1 MRSIR
6 TASAAVAARFE
17 SLPTLIRRHSAV
29 TRTSVVALALAVVLG
44 LSQQAVSQAS
54 RPTPEVAAA
63 SLLPANIGM
72 AIPSTDAIRIDFNTP
87 MNPASV
93 DAAMRVLPETPF
105 VTTWSADGRSVEVT
119 PSRRW
124 STDERYVVLVPGVTT
139 TASGL
144 PLGKTARYSFTT
156 QTAPIVADFQ
166 VRVDDPAADTVAKQP
181 KALLESGSRADE
193 AAVALAP
200 PPNTKAGVS
209 RRTSVTL
216 GFSVPMDQADVES
229 HFAITPSVDG
239 SFSWNGNQVTFTPTT
254 AFEANARYSVSV
266 AEARDAL
273 GNRIGG
279 DPVFSFTTRV
289 GAQVVRSAP
298 TPNQADVSGNVLQLW
313 FSAPMNTDSVDRAF
327 ALWDRSAGG
336 LVGGNLSWNDEGTQL
351 TFIGDA
357 DFPPG
362 RQFELELGRGAL
374 DTDGNRVETSYEF
387 TSVDAAPLDIAVT
400 QRAAPQA
407 PPAPRPVVPVAAPS
421 GDAVQYALNQV
432 NAARAA
438 YGFGALSLDGAVSA
452 VAQAHAAD
460 QAANGYFSHTSL
472 DGRTREQRLAAGGVS
487 FGASGENQCYYSG
500 MSVID
505 TLNWCHA
512 QFMAEPYPGQW
523 NHIGNILSPTYSR
536 MGVGIAQAGATVIIT
551 WDFVG

>member
-6 TASAAVAARFE
+6 NASAAFAARFE

-29 TRTSVVALALAVVLG
+29 TRISVVALALAVVLG

-54 RPTPEVAAA
+54 RPTPEVAAV
-63 SLLPANIGM
+63 SLLPANVGM
-72 AIPSTDAIRIDFNTP
+72 AIPSNDAIRIDFNTP

-93 DAAMRVLPETPF
+93 DAGLRLLPETPF
-105 VTTWSADGRSVEVT
+105 ATTWSADGRSVELT

-124 STDERYVVLVPGVTT
+124 STDERYLVLVPGAAT

-144 PLGKTARYSFTT
+144 PLGKTTRYSFTT

-166 VRVDDPAADTVAKQP
+166 VRVDDPAASAVAKQP

-193 AAVALAP
+193 AAAALPP

-209 RRTSVTL
+209 RHTSVTL

-239 SFSWNGNQVTFTPTT
+239 SFAWNGNQVTFTPET
-254 AFEANARYSVSV
+254 AFEADARYSVSV

-289 GAQVVRSAP
+289 GAQVVRSVP
-298 TPNQADVSGNVLQLW
+298 TPDQADVSGNVLQLW
-313 FSAPMNTDSVDRAF
+313 FSAPMNTESADAAF

-357 DFPPG
+357 DFAPG
-362 RQFELELGRGAL
+362 RQFELELGKGAL
-374 DTDGNRVETSYEF
+374 DTDGNPVETSYEF
-387 TSVDAAPLDIAVT
+387 TSVASAPVDVAVT
-400 QRAAPQA
+400 QRSAPVA
-407 PPAPRPVVPVAAPS
+407 PAAPRPAVPVAAPS

-432 NAARAA
+432 NSARAA
-438 YGFGALSLDGAVSA
+438 YGFGPLALDGAVSA

-487 FGASGENQCYYSG
+487 FGASGENQCYYNG
-500 MSVID
+500 MSVVD

-523 NHIGNILSPTYSR
+523 NHIGNILSPSFSR

>member
-6 TASAAVAARFE
+6 SASAAFAARFE
-17 SLPTLIRRHSAV
+17 SLPALIRRHRAV
-29 TRTSVVALALAVVLG
+29 TRVSVVALSLAVVLG

-54 RPTPEVAAA
+54 RPTPEVAAV

-72 AIPSTDAIRIDFNTP
+72 AIPTNDAIRIDFNTP

-93 DAAMRVLPETPF
+93 DAGLRVLPETSF
-105 VTTWSADGRSVEVT
+105 ATTWSADGRSVELT

-124 STDERYVVLVPGVTT
+124 STDERYLVLVPADST

-144 PLGKTARYSFTT
+144 PLGKTTRYSFTT

-166 VRVDDPAADTVAKQP
+166 VKVDEPAAELIDKQP
-181 KALLESGSRADE
+181 KALLEAGSRADE
-193 AAVALAP
+193 AAAGLAP

-209 RRTSVTL
+209 RHTSVTL
-216 GFSVPMDQADVES
+216 GFSVPMDRASVEE
-229 HFAITPSVDG
+229 HLAITPAVEG

-254 AFEANARYSVSV
+254 PFEADARYSVSV
-266 AEARDAL
+266 AEARDTL

-289 GAQVVRSAP
+289 GAQLVRSAP
-298 TPNQADVSGNVLQLW
+298 KANQADVSGNVLQLW
-313 FSAPMNTDSVDRAF
+313 FSAPMNTDSVDDAF
-327 ALWDRSAGG
+327 ALWDRTAGG
-336 LVGGNLSWNDEGTQL
+336 LVGGNLNWNDRGTRL

-357 DFPPG
+357 DFVPG
-362 RQFELELGRGAL
+362 RQFELELGSGAL
-374 DTDGNRVETSYEF
+374 DAEGNRVETSYAF
-387 TSVDAAPLDIAVT
+387 TSVAAAPVDVAVT
-400 QRAAPQA
+400 QRAAPVA
-407 PPAPRPVVPVAAPS
+407 PSAPRPVVPVAAPS

-432 NAARAA
+432 NSARAA
-438 YGFGALSLDGAVSA
+438 YGFGPIALDGAVSA

-487 FGASGENQCYYSG
+487 FGASGENQCYYNG
-500 MSVID
+500 MSIID

-523 NHIGNILSPTYSR
+523 NHIANILGPNFSR

>member
-6 TASAAVAARFE
+6 NASAAFAARFE

-29 TRTSVVALALAVVLG
+29 TRTSVVALALAIVLG
-44 LSQQAVSQAS
+44 LSHQAVSQAS
-54 RPTPEVAAA
+54 PPTPEVAAA
-63 SLLPANIGM
+63 SLLPANVGM
-72 AIPSTDAIRIDFNTP
+72 AIPSNDAIRIDFNTP
-87 MNPASV
+87 MNRASV
-93 DAAMRVLPETPF
+93 DASLRVLPETSF
-105 VTTWSADGRSVEVT
+105 VTSWSADGRSVELT

-124 STDERYVVLVPGVTT
+124 STDERYLVLVPGAAT

-144 PLGKTARYSFTT
+144 PLGKTTRYSFTT

-166 VRVDDPAADTVAKQP
+166 VKVDDPAADTVAKQP

-193 AAVALAP
+193 AAAALVP

-216 GFSVPMDQADVES
+216 GFSVPMDQADVEE

-239 SFSWNGNQVTFTPTT
+239 SFDWNGNQVTFTPE
-254 AFEANARYSVSV
+254 APFEADARYSVSV

-289 GAQVVRSAP
+289 GAQVVRSVPGA
-298 TPNQADVSGNVLQLW
+298 NQVDVSGNVLQLW

-336 LVGGNLSWNDEGTQL
+336 LVGGNLSWNERGTQL

-357 DFPPG
+357 DFAPG
-362 RQFELELGRGAL
+362 RQFELQLGKGAV
-374 DTDGNRVETSYEF
+374 DTDGNRVEASYGF
-387 TSVDAAPLDIAVT
+387 TSVAAAPVDVAVT
-400 QRAAPQA
+400 QRSAPVA
-407 PPAPRPVVPVAAPS
+407 PPPPRPVVPVAAPS

-438 YGFGALSLDGAVSA
+438 YGFGPLALDGGVSA

-487 FGASGENQCYYSG
+487 FGASGENQCYYNG
-500 MSVID
+500 MSVVD

-523 NHIGNILSPTYSR
+523 NHIGNILSPSFSR

>member
-1 MRSIR
+1 M
-6 TASAAVAARFE
+6 
-17 SLPTLIRRHSAV
+17 
-29 TRTSVVALALAVVLG
+29 TRTSVVALALAIVLG

-54 RPTPEVAAA
+54 RPMPEVAPA
-63 SLLPANIGM
+63 SLLPANVGM
-72 AIPSTDAIRIDFNTP
+72 AIPSNDAIRINFNTP

-93 DAAMRVLPETPF
+93 DAGLRVLPETPF
-105 VTTWSADGRSVEVT
+105 ATTWSADGRSVELT

-124 STDERYVVLVPGVTT
+124 STDERYLVLVPGAAA

-144 PLGKTARYSFTT
+144 PLGKTTRYSFTT
-156 QTAPIVADFQ
+156 QTAPIVAGFQ
-166 VRVDDPAADTVAKQP
+166 VTVNAPAADAFDKQP
-181 KALLESGSRADE
+181 KALLEAGSRADE
-193 AAVALAP
+193 AAAALAP

-209 RRTSVTL
+209 RRTAVTL
-216 GFSVPMDQADVES
+216 GFSVPMDQADVEE

-239 SFSWNGNQVTFTPTT
+239 SFSWNGNQVTFTPET
-254 AFEANARYSVSV
+254 AFEADARYSVSV

-273 GNRIGG
+273 GNRVGG

-289 GAQVVRSAP
+289 GAQVVRSVPAAD
-298 TPNQADVSGNVLQLW
+298 QADVSGNVLQLW

-327 ALWDRSAGG
+327 ALWDRSAVG

-362 RQFELELGRGAL
+362 RQFELELGSGAL
-374 DTDGNRVETSYEF
+374 DSDGNAVETSYKF
-387 TSVDAAPLDIAVT
+387 TSVPAAPVDVAVT
-400 QRAAPQA
+400 QRAAPVA
-407 PPAPRPVVPVAAPS
+407 PAAPRPAVPVAAPS

-438 YGFGALSLDGAVSA
+438 YGFGALALDGAVSA

-487 FGASGENQCYYSG
+487 FGASGENQCYYNG
-500 MSVID
+500 MSVVD

-523 NHIGNILSPTYSR
+523 NHIGNILSPSFSR